1 MLRVAIF
8 DDVVAARRETFNIPG
23 LTVDVHAHADNVV
36 DLCSAGY
43 DVVFMDFHMGPG
55 RKTGDNAVSD
65 LRANGFGGRIVAI
78 SSDPAANAAMKK
90 AGAEES
96 LGKKAHLRSYLVH
109 LGSQHLRGRMPARG
123 A

>member
-23 LTVDVHAHADNVV
+23 LDVDVHAHADDAV
-36 DLCSAGY
+36 DACSHGY
-43 DVVFMDFHMGPG
+43 DWVFMDFHMGPG
-55 RKTGDNAVSD
+55 RKTGDNAVRA
-65 LRANGFGGRIVAI
+65 LRVSGFTGRIVGI
-78 SSDPAANAAMKK
+78 SSDPAANAAMKN

-109 LGSQHLRGRMPARG
+109 LGAQYLRGRMPARG